1 MISDL
6 FNDDYKKRHKKH
18 KHHHHTLRVIL
29 SGTARPL
36 NSISW
41 IISIT
46 RWRSSGSGEVSPDS
60 GIIFQPFRPPNEGFI
75 EKLISPGTADV
86 VEVVEAAIGVEHR
99 AGVPALDRDPDRS
112 RLSRKFR
119 ARRASLWISRARLE
133 PGLWGVE
140 GLNNGESGATGLFF
154 LEFATLTSILRLV
167 ESSEAIAMCV
177 WKNLGHINLHIW
189 PLIILFGVFGMLLA
203 TSKKTIAE

>member
-1 MISDL
+1 MAFFIKYVFRFINIICIQMISDL
-6 FNDDYKKRHKKH
+6 FNNDYKKKDTEKH

-46 RWRSSGSGEVSPDS
+46 RWRSSGSGEDSPDS
-60 GIIFQPFRPPNEGFI
+60 GMIFQPFRPPKEGFI
-75 EKLISPGTADV
+75 EKLISPGTADDDD
-86 VEVVEAAIGVEHR
+86 VEVIEAAVVGVEHL
-99 AGVPALDRDPDRS
+99 AGVPALDREPDLS

-119 ARRASLWISRARLE
+119 ALRASLWISRARLE

-154 LEFATLTSILRLV
+154 LEVAFAVADATLTSILRLV

-177 WKNLGHINLHIW
+177 WKI
-189 PLIILFGVFGMLLA
+189 
-203 TSKKTIAE
+203 